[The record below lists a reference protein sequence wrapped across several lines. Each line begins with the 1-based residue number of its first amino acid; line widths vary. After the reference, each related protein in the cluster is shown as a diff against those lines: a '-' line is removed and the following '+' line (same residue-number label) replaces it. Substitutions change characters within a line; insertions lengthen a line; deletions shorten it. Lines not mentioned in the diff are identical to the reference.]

1 MQRTGWHDRG
11 VSRLY
16 SSSGVVGLAG
26 RLPAVDHEPVRSSSL
41 VLDGRPL
48 TLAGRAHLYTCGIT
62 PYDVTHLGHAA
73 TFVWAD
79 LVVTL
84 CRAAGVEPVT
94 CRNVTDVDDVLT
106 AAASRAGSRY
116 DELAVTQEFLFDR
129 DMRALAVAAPTH
141 SPRARSHVDDVVQ
154 LAAALLATGDAYE
167 RDGHV
172 FFRGERVLRDSGLGE
187 DEATSL
193 AREFGDHA
201 ADDGREHRFD
211 VPVWRP
217 SPEEHPAWPSPWGWG
232 RPGWHAECAAMAW
245 ATCGSSID
253 LLVGGA
259 DLTFPHH
266 AFQTAMVE
274 AATGVAP
281 FARRLLHVGEVRHDG
296 AKMAKST
303 GNLVLVGDLLTRHR
317 GAAVRLMLLNRPCR
331 EAWEYDEGQ
340 LAAAGELL
348 DRLYAAAATPSGAP
362 AGAPATAT
370 GSDAGVLDALLDE
383 LDVPAAVDLA
393 LEHGGAAAG
402 ALIHLLKLGEAGR

>member
-1 MQRTGWHDRG
+1 M
-11 VSRLY
+11 SRFY

-26 RLPAVDHEPVRSSSL
+26 RLPAVDHDPVRSSSL

-48 TLAGRAHLYTCGIT
+48 TLAGHAHVYTCGIT
-62 PYDVTHLGHAA
+62 PYGVTHLGHAA

-141 SPRARSHVDDVVQ
+141 SPRARSHIDDVVQ
-154 LAAALLATGDAYE
+154 LAAALLATGHAYE

-172 FFRGERVLRDSGLGE
+172 FFRGEQVLRDSGLTE
-187 DEATSL
+187 DEATAL
-193 AREFGDHA
+193 AREFGDQA

-245 ATCGSSID
+245 ATSGSSID

-266 AFQTAMVE
+266 AYQTAMVE

-281 FARRLLHVGEVRHDG
+281 FARRLRHVGEVRHDG

-303 GNLVLVGDLLTRHR
+303 GNLVLVSDLLTRHR
-317 GAAVRLMLLNRPCR
+317 GAAIRLMLLNRPGG
-331 EAWEYDEGQ
+331 EAWEYDEDQ

-348 DRLYAAAATPSGAP
+348 DRLYAAAATPSEAP
-362 AGAPATAT
+362 AAGP
-370 GSDAGVLDALLDE
+370 GSDSGVLDALLDE
-383 LDVPAAVDLA
+383 LDVPAAVGLA
-393 LEHGGAAAG
+393 LQHGGAAAG